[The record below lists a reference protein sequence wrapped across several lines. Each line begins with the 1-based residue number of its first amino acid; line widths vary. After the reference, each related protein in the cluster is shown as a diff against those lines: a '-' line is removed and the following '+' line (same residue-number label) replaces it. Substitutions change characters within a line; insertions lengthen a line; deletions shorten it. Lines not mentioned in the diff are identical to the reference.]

1 MVVKDT
7 GFGVKIEVIKC
18 PEGTALVI
26 RNDLAELEKTEYGY

>member
-1 MVVKDT
+1 MKET

-26 RNDLAELEKTEYGY
+26 RNDLAELERIEHGH